1 MSMTRSFLRSLVR
14 KSYSS
19 GLDID
24 DTVGRLKTALSK
36 SWDSQVREFLLSC
49 LTEAEALGLREKPDL
64 SELSRIEERASSYL
78 GEGLK
83 EAARRPVIEAGHSAY
98 LIGKKA
104 VGIDFS
110 LTQPDTNA
118 LAILEDQALSWVRDS
133 YENNIS
139 AELNAAIQGYF
150 QQGQTRIELSDNLE
164 TLLAEAKRPKMMGY
178 FDFLADHIATRIG
191 EMGHVSGYE
200 EAGIDSVEVV
210 AVLDDRT
217 SDICRH
223 MHGRIIPVSTLVR
236 QRDLLLDAAKRHDF
250 DATKRAQPMLSGA
263 KAMDI
268 LSMGRTTDITGSGI
282 ALPPYHF
289 RCRTTTV
296 AHFVPADYHE
306 RVREWAINGEVPRR
320 EQVGLIDFARNAR
333 WGTHRATWHKRD
345 GGDGEK
351 HPTAFVHFRRH
362 AKDLRIRTM
371 SEYNEA
377 AMNLIRGGSRD
388 VYLVIAKKE
397 HPYPVLLFHNPKTRE
412 LAVVNIKGQHL
423 ASYYRMRSGQ
433 WEKKLAKQNA
443 YVKLK
448 GGLMKWIKST
458 LS

>member
-24 DTVGRLKTALSK
+24 GTVGRLKTALSK

-64 SELSRIEERASSYL
+64 SELSRIEGRASSYL

-178 FDFLADHIATRIG
+178 FDLLADHIATRIG

-268 LSMGRTTDITGSGI
+268 LSMGRTTDITGSGV

-296 AHFVPADYHE
+296 AHFAPADYHE

-320 EQVGLIDFARNAR
+320 EQAGLIDFARNAR
-333 WGTHRATWHKRD
+333 WGTHPVVWHKRY
-345 GGDGEK
+345 GGDGKE
-351 HPTAFVHFRRH
+351 HPTVFVHYKRH
-362 AKDLRIRTM
+362 ASASM
-371 SEYNEA
+371 EEYNAA
-377 AMNLIRGGSRD
+377 AMNLIRGGPRD
-388 VYLVIAKKE
+388 VYLAIEEKR
-397 HPYPVLLFHNPKTRE
+397 HPYPVLLFHNPQTRE
-412 LAVVNIKGQHL
+412 IAIVNVKGQTL
-423 ASYYRMRSGQ
+423 ASYYIMRSGQ
-433 WEKKLAKQNA
+433 WESKFTRREICIKLR
-443 YVKLK
+443 
-448 GGLMKWIKST
+448 GGLRKWIRSELSST
-458 LS
+458 K